1 MLRCR
6 LSFLFLC
13 LALLLPPSLARA
25 GDETACSAVIPAA
38 EARWNI
44 PPGLLKAI
52 AKVES
57 NLWPWTLDAAGE
69 GHSFPTRAE
78 AESKA
83 AALRLSGLR
92 NIDVGCM
99 QISMLHHPD
108 AFSSLSE
115 AFEPEANV
123 DYAARFLASLK
134 RLSGDWEA
142 AVARYHSATPILG
155 QDYLRKVL
163 AVWRGEEPARILVTR
178 GFTVETRFGIR
189 IWRPVSTTNGQP
201 AASSGHLI
209 LIKPNGVERR

>member
-1 MLRCR
+1 MLRTR
-6 LSFLFLC
+6 LLFLC
-13 LALLLPPSLARA
+13 LLLLLPPSLAQA
-25 GDETACSAVIPAA
+25 GDEAACASVIPAA
-38 EARWNI
+38 EARYGI
-44 PPGLLKAI
+44 PQGLLKAI
-52 AKVES
+52 SKVES
-57 NLWPWTLDAAGE
+57 NLWPWTIDAAGE
-69 GHSFPTRAE
+69 GHSFPSRAE

-83 AALRLSGLR
+83 ATLRLSGLR

-99 QISMLHHPD
+99 QISMLHHPG

-115 AFEPEANV
+115 AFDPEANV

-163 AVWRGEEPARILVTR
+163 AVWRGEEPTRMLVTR
-178 GFTVETRFGIR
+178 GFTVETRFGIH
-189 IWRPVSTTNGQP
+189 IWRPTSAANGQP
-201 AASSGHLI
+201 ARPSGHLI